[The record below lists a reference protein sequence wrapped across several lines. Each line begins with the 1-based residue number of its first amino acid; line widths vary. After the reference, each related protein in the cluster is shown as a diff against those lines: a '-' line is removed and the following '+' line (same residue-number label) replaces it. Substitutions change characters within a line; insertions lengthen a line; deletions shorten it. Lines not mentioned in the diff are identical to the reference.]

1 MITTLFLADCLKKMR
16 LSNKVTVCIIMALK
30 ILASLVL
37 LRFFYRFFQSI
48 PLFVFILI
56 IVVVFNVADQ
66 FYLRKYLNQ

>member
-16 LSNKVTVCIIMALK
+16 LSNKSTIFIIMSLK

-37 LRFFYRFFQSI
+37 LRFFYRSFQSI
-48 PLFVFILI
+48 PLFVLILI
-56 IVVVFNVADQ
+56 IAVVFNVADQ